1 MIMETSAVPQDALT
15 QVKANLDLFT
25 KSELNLANYT
35 LKNPFKVSSM
45 SIQQLAEEANVSI
58 ATINRF
64 AKRCGFSG
72 YSTFKKN
79 LQKKYAKVFEPIQKA
94 QNAKKL
100 PHDLDKLIDYSFQN
114 SIHNLEQTL
123 KQLSFEVLNHLV
135 NELLNRKRIFV
146 AGMGISTLH
155 AAFLVDAIEPFLPN
169 TCIKE
174 LVSYSGSEKAF
185 RQIANLGENDLAIV
199 ISLPRYSQAI
209 VDLTQ
214 AVQQQGS
221 HLIAITDS
229 INSPLVPLVNHSI
242 FVSVEHPV
250 LYASNTA
257 VIALI
262 EAITLMLTTQ
272 TLEFEK
278 LVQKQTQ
285 IVSPFFYQN

>member
-1 MIMETSAVPQDALT
+1 MIMENSTISQDVLT
-15 QVKANLDLFT
+15 QVKVNLDLFT

-45 SIQQLAEEANVSI
+45 GIQQLAEEANVSI

-72 YSTFKKN
+72 YSTFKKS

-94 QNAKKL
+94 QNAKNL
-100 PHDLDKLIDYSFQN
+100 PNDLDKLIGYSFQN
-114 SIHNLEQTL
+114 SIHNLEETL

-135 NELLNRKRIFV
+135 NELLTRKRIFV

-155 AAFLVDAIEPFLPN
+155 ASFLVDAIEPFLPN
-169 TCIKE
+169 TCVKE
-174 LVSYSGSEKAF
+174 LVSYSGSERAF
-185 RQIANLGENDLAIV
+185 RQIANLGENDLVIV

-229 INSPLVPLVNHSI
+229 INSPLVPLVNHSL
-242 FVSVEHPV
+242 FVSVEHSV

-272 TLEFEK
+272 TREFEE

-285 IVSPFFYQN
+285 IVSPFFYQT

>member
-1 MIMETSAVPQDALT
+1 MIMENSTISQDVLT
-15 QVKANLDLFT
+15 QVKVNLDLFT

-45 SIQQLAEEANVSI
+45 GIQQLAEEANVSI

-72 YSTFKKN
+72 YSTFKKS

-94 QNAKKL
+94 QNAKNL
-100 PHDLDKLIDYSFQN
+100 PNDLDKLIGYSFQN
-114 SIHNLEQTL
+114 SIHNLEETL

-135 NELLNRKRIFV
+135 NELLTRKRIFV

-155 AAFLVDAIEPFLPN
+155 ASFLVDAIEPFLPN
-169 TCIKE
+169 TCVKE
-174 LVSYSGSEKAF
+174 LVSYSGSERAF
-185 RQIANLGENDLAIV
+185 RQIANLGENDLVIV

-209 VDLTQ
+209 VDLTK

-229 INSPLVPLVNHSI
+229 INSPLVPLVNHSL
-242 FVSVEHPV
+242 FVSVEHSV

-272 TLEFEK
+272 TREFEE

-285 IVSPFFYQN
+285 IVSPFFYQS

>member
-135 NELLNRKRIFV
+135 NELLNRKRI
-146 AGMGISTLH
+146 L
-155 AAFLVDAIEPFLPN
+155 
-169 TCIKE
+169 
-174 LVSYSGSEKAF
+174 
-185 RQIANLGENDLAIV
+185 
-199 ISLPRYSQAI
+199 
-209 VDLTQ
+209 
-214 AVQQQGS
+214 
-221 HLIAITDS
+221 
-229 INSPLVPLVNHSI
+229 
-242 FVSVEHPV
+242 
-250 LYASNTA
+250 
-257 VIALI
+257 
-262 EAITLMLTTQ
+262 
-272 TLEFEK
+272 
-278 LVQKQTQ
+278 
-285 IVSPFFYQN
+285 

>member
-100 PHDLDKLIDYSFQN
+100 PNDLDKLIDYSFQN
-114 SIHNLEQTL
+114 SIHNLEQTQINL
-123 KQLSFEVLNHLV
+123 Q
-135 NELLNRKRIFV
+135 
-146 AGMGISTLH
+146 
-155 AAFLVDAIEPFLPN
+155 
-169 TCIKE
+169 IK
-174 LVSYSGSEKAF
+174 F
-185 RQIANLGENDLAIV
+185 R
-199 ISLPRYSQAI
+199 
-209 VDLTQ
+209 
-214 AVQQQGS
+214 
-221 HLIAITDS
+221 
-229 INSPLVPLVNHSI
+229 
-242 FVSVEHPV
+242 
-250 LYASNTA
+250 
-257 VIALI
+257 
-262 EAITLMLTTQ
+262 
-272 TLEFEK
+272 
-278 LVQKQTQ
+278 
-285 IVSPFFYQN
+285 

>member
-1 MIMETSAVPQDALT
+1 MIMENSTISQDVLT
-15 QVKANLDLFT
+15 QVKVNLDLFT

-45 SIQQLAEEANVSI
+45 GIQQLAEEANVSI

-72 YSTFKKN
+72 YSTFKKS

-94 QNAKKL
+94 QNAKNL
-100 PHDLDKLIDYSFQN
+100 PNDLDKLIGYSFQN
-114 SIHNLEQTL
+114 SIHNLEETL

-135 NELLNRKRIFV
+135 NELLTRKRIFV

-155 AAFLVDAIEPFLPN
+155 ASFLVDAIEPFLPN
-169 TCIKE
+169 TCVKE
-174 LVSYSGSEKAF
+174 LVSYSGSERAF
-185 RQIANLGENDLAIV
+185 RQIANLGENDLVIV

-229 INSPLVPLVNHSI
+229 INSPLVPLVNHSL
-242 FVSVEHPV
+242 FVSVEHSV

-272 TLEFEK
+272 TREFEE

-285 IVSPFFYQN
+285 IVSPFFYQS